1 MDSRERGNDGSAVS
15 SEAGAALSLFYTFAY
30 T

>member
-1 MDSRERGNDGSAVS
+1 MDSRERGNDGSAFS
-15 SEAGAALSLFYTFAY
+15 SEAGAALSLLYMSAY